1 MTRSLPLVEV
11 RPYTEE
17 EEGKGDPN
25 ELMFSHKRRILQD
38 GGGAEGHVPRKFG
51 KIFSGNYHVK
61 VGHFVNFYSSL
72 AAFLT

>member
-38 GGGAEGHVPRKFG
+38 RGGGRGARPPKIRENIFG
-51 KIFSGNYHVK
+51 
-61 VGHFVNFYSSL
+61 
-72 AAFLT
+72 